1 MTVGRS
7 ARPSAGQGTSAPDA
21 CSVRFDGAGVS
32 AYGTAARAG
41 FWLAVEQAGPWGRSA
56 ATESHLPV
64 ALGRQLDE
72 ECTRR
77 GGRLALLRAPGP
89 HPDVHHGDGRTAYL
103 AFSGPQPWLLVAR
116 EVTLDELASV
126 DLDALAA
133 GDAARVR
140 ASLPQAVEAE
150 PILLVCT
157 NGRRDVCCAVRGR
170 PVALGAAEAM
180 PGRVWESSHTGGHRF
195 APTGV
200 LLPFG
205 ATLARLD
212 TELCVAVLTAAS
224 EGHLPHRAL
233 GPVHDRG
240 RSPLEPA
247 AQAAESWLRVE
258 HGVTDL
264 TALATTEADAGGR
277 CTVRHRDGRSWTVT
291 AERAAAAGAGLPE
304 SCGKPA
310 VPVIAWRVSG

>member
-7 ARPSAGQGTSAPDA
+7 ARTSAGQGASAPDA
-21 CSVRFDGAGVS
+21 CSVRFDRADVS

-41 FWLAVEQAGPWGRSA
+41 FWLAVEQSGPWGRNA

-64 ALGRQLDE
+64 EVGRRLDG
-72 ECTRR
+72 ECARR
-77 GGRLALLRAPGP
+77 GGRLSLLRAPGP
-89 HPDVHHGDGRTAYL
+89 HPDVHHGSGRTAYV
-103 AFSGPQPWLLVAR
+103 AFSGPRPWLLAAR
-116 EVTLDELASV
+116 DVTLDELASL

-133 GDAARVR
+133 GDAAGVR
-140 ASLPQAVEAE
+140 AGLPRAVEAE
-150 PILLVCT
+150 PVLLVCT

-170 PVALGAAEAM
+170 PVALGAAEAA
-180 PGRVWESSHTGGHRF
+180 PGRVWECSHTGGHRF

-212 TELCVAVLTAAS
+212 AGLCADVLRAAG
-224 EGHLPHRAL
+224 EGHLPAPLL
-233 GPVHDRG
+233 GPGHDRG
-240 RSPLEPA
+240 RSALEPA
-247 AQAAESWLRVE
+247 AQAAESWVRAQ

-264 TALATTEADAGGR
+264 TALATTGPDTDGV
-277 CTVRHRDGRSWTVT
+277 CTVSHRDGRAWAVSTVRS
-291 AERAAAAGAGLPE
+291 ERAAGLPE

-310 VPVIAWRVSG
+310 VPVTEWRVS